1 MKLRL
6 YVRELMSSILAKKTY
21 RLAIVP
27 KVPWYNQY
35 AYAFGSQHDYFHTR
49 YCLKKICQSNK
60 IKFKIIYLNSFL
72 KNYHNYDG
80 VIFVGLNREAI
91 NFLKLKNSIDK
102 FTWSFNQE
110 VWVNERN
117 TFENTDI
124 IFEQSTRDLSQ
135 FYHKKNKVFYTPLAF
150 QGNTRL
156 KKISKTSYDVVFNGT
171 LDRSRRLTAKTHRRD
186 IILGL
191 LEKGLSVINY
201 NGRADKKYEHELL
214 NDLKKYKNF
223 KVVNKFGKPHHYNAG
238 IFSLHL
244 PFHELGSIEQIH
256 SNWGMNRKELE
267 DTNWLLNWDTFRCIG
282 AKANIITFDCPEVRK
297 IGLNESNCNFYKNDP
312 ENIEGIVN
320 EVSNIVKGKNIKQID
335 KETWEK
341 NTYLMRWNFIL
352 NQITK
357 FKDVSKLNG

>member
-1 MKLRL
+1 
-6 YVRELMSSILAKKTY
+6 MSFILAKKNY

-49 YCLKKICQSNK
+49 SCLKKICQDTK
-60 IKFKIIYLNSFL
+60 ITFKIIYLNSFL
-72 KNYHNYDG
+72 KNYDNFDG
-80 VIFVGLNREAI
+80 VIFVGLNKEAI
-91 NFLKLKNSIDK
+91 NFLKSKKNINK

-135 FYHKKNKVFYTPLAF
+135 FFHKRNKVFYTPLAF
-150 QGNTRL
+150 QGNNRFQ
-156 KKISKTSYDVVFNGT
+156 KISKTSYDIVFNGT

-191 LEKGLSVINY
+191 LKKGISVINY
-201 NGRADKKYEHELL
+201 NGRADKEYESELL
-214 NDLKKYKNF
+214 NDLRKYSNF
-223 KVVNKFGKPHHYNAG
+223 KVVNKFGKPHHYKAG

-244 PFHELGSIEQIH
+244 PFHELGSNEQIH

-282 AKANIITFDCPEVRK
+282 AKANIITFDCPEIRT
-297 IGLNESNCNFYKNDP
+297 IGLNDENCNFYKNDP
-312 ENIEGIVN
+312 ENIEGIIN
-320 EVSNIVKGKNIKQID
+320 EVSKIVQSKKIKKID
-335 KETWEK
+335 DKTWEK
-341 NTYLMRWNFIL
+341 NTYLVRWNFIL
-352 NQITK
+352 NEIIK
-357 FKDVSKLNG
+357 FIEINKLDG